1 MMKRIHSDPAPA
13 IRIEA
18 NPNRVRAM
26 FAGHVIGDTTRAL
39 TVRAPGQEPVHYF
52 PRQDVETSY
61 LGKTSRL
68 THADGLGDASHFTI
82 VMEGEIIEN
91 AIWSY
96 EQPADGAEALK
107 GYMAFSPHWA
117 EVYEL
122 TERQMAMAPRSSH
135 VHRSA
140 A

>member
-1 MMKRIHSDPAPA
+1 MIKSTYSDRSAP

-26 FAGHVIGDTTRAL
+26 FAGHVIADTAEAL
-39 TVRAPGQEPVHYF
+39 TVYERGREPVHYF
-52 PRQDVETSY
+52 PRKDVETSY
-61 LGKTSRL
+61 LGKTDKL
-68 THADGLGDASHFTI
+68 THSASKGDASHFTI

-96 EQPADGAEALK
+96 ENPVDGAEALK

-122 TERQMAMAPRSSH
+122 TERQMLMAPRASH

>member
-1 MMKRIHSDPAPA
+1 MIERIHSALAPA
-13 IRIEA
+13 IHIEA

-26 FAGHVIGDTTRAL
+26 FAGHVIGDTTGAL
-39 TVRAPGQEPVHYF
+39 TVYTPGHEPAHYF

-61 LGKTSRL
+61 LGKTSKL

-96 EQPADGAEALK
+96 EQPQDGAEALK
-107 GYMAFSPHWA
+107 GYMAFSPLWA

-122 TERQMAMAPRSSH
+122 TESQMAMAPRSSH

>member
-1 MMKRIHSDPAPA
+1 MRNAASST

-26 FAGHVIGDTTRAL
+26 FAGHVIADTDQAL
-39 TVRAPGQEPVHYF
+39 TVRELGRDPVHYF
-52 PRQDVETSY
+52 PRKDVETSY
-61 LGKTSRL
+61 LGKTGLL
-68 THADGLGDASHFTI
+68 THSESLGEAVHFTI

-96 EQPADGAEALK
+96 EHAAPGAEALR

>member
-1 MMKRIHSDPAPA
+1 MTRRISTDRTAA

-39 TVRAPGQEPVHYF
+39 TVHVPGQEPTHYF

-68 THADGLGDASHFTI
+68 THSPALGDASHFTI

-96 EQPADGAEALK
+96 EQPVPGAEALK

-122 TERQMAMAPRSSH
+122 TERQMAMAPRASH

>member
-1 MMKRIHSDPAPA
+1 MFERIHSDPAPG
-13 IRIEA
+13 ILIEA

-26 FAGHVIGDTTRAL
+26 FAGHVIGDTTSAL
-39 TVRAPGQEPVHYF
+39 TVYTPGHAPVHYF

-61 LGKTSRL
+61 LGKTSSL
-68 THADGLGDASHFTI
+68 TRSAGLGDASHFTI

-91 AIWSY
+91 ALWSY
-96 EQPADGAEALK
+96 EHPENGAEALK
-107 GYMAFSPHWA
+107 GYMAFSPQWA

-122 TERQMAMAPRSSH
+122 TESQMAMAPRSSH

>member
-1 MMKRIHSDPAPA
+1 MIKSIQTGRAAS

-26 FAGHVIGDTTRAL
+26 FAGHVIGDTTHAL
-39 TVRAPGQEPVHYF
+39 TVHAQGQEPMHYF

-68 THADGLGDASHFTI
+68 THDVGFGDASHFTI

-91 AIWSY
+91 ALWSY
-96 EQPADGAEALK
+96 EQPAPGAEALK
-107 GYMAFSPHWA
+107 DYMAFSSRWA

-122 TERQMAMAPRSSH
+122 TERQMALAPRSSH

>member
-1 MMKRIHSDPAPA
+1 MTRTVHSDPAPA

-18 NPNRVRAM
+18 NTNRVRAM

-39 TVRAPGQEPVHYF
+39 TVYARGQEPVHYF

-61 LGKTSRL
+61 LGKTSKL
-68 THADGLGDASHFTI
+68 THSSGLGDASHFTI

-96 EQPADGAEALK
+96 EHPEGGAEALK

-122 TERQMAMAPRSSH
+122 TERQMALAPRASH
-135 VHRSA
+135 IHRSA